1 MRSAEAT
8 MASRNLIGSKEKPAE
23 QVSGLEE
30 KLAEQVSEP
39 EEKQVDQVSEFEE
52 KLVDQVSEPEE
63 KQVDQVSEL
72 KDKQVDEVSEPDG
85 EQVCQASIEEKIP
98 QVEAGASSKNE
109 ENEISIGKLQW
120 PNCGI
125 FFMSITN
132 TMILFFADDVIVM
145 VDTVQD
151 AESATDNGTQSLEKA
166 STPPLQGDELLTVK
180 DLQPDKKREETNV
193 DVATATK
200 ETKENVHKG
209 AKAKKVGNTKRTTNK
224 GKKKKSV
231 VRARNETQKSPPFHA
246 GLVPESKPPKGLARK
261 TGGVK
266 KKGNGKQPSPDSQE
280 KTELNTKEAVKKSD
294 ETPPGIPV
302 RVDSETGEVEHKVS
316 PAKSEK
322 TVSPTGSKTPPDQK
336 MSVLREDEVSL
347 RSKTV
352 TPESNSSR
360 AESDLPYEKT
370 PSPRD
375 KTPSPREQKA
385 CPRDRDAVIREKANE
400 NVNENVV
407 TETAEVSPR
416 GPSPEVVLTEK
427 QRRANARAAQRRRQE
442 VERKR
447 REREE
452 ARRRA
457 QDEEARLDVLRQEA
471 EEEMKKREEE
481 RRYG

>member
-39 EEKQVDQVSEFEE
+39 EEKQVDQVSE
-52 KLVDQVSEPEE
+52 PEE
-63 KQVDQVSEL
+63 KQVDQVDEL
-72 KDKQVDEVSEPDG
+72 SEPDG

-98 QVEAGASSKNE
+98 QAEAGASSKNE

-166 STPPLQGDELLTVK
+166 STPSLQGDELLTVK

-193 DVATATK
+193 DVAAATK
-200 ETKENVHKG
+200 ETKGNVHKG
-209 AKAKKVGNTKRTTNK
+209 AKAKKAGNTKRTTNK

-336 MSVLREDEVSL
+336 MSVLREDEASL

-375 KTPSPREQKA
+375 KTPSPRDKTPSPREQKA
-385 CPRDRDAVIREKANE
+385 CPRDRDAVIRENANE

-407 TETAEVSPR
+407 TETEVSPR

-427 QRRANARAAQRRRQE
+427 QRRANARAAQRAAAAERRRQE